1 MRAVSIHKSCNTSL
15 AVRPCNAKQ
24 GKDLNDFFFLPTG
37 TRYIPLLLDSG
48 IMESIQE
55 LCKTP
60 LNGVSELAQKLINTV
75 ADFKSSVK

>member
-1 MRAVSIHKSCNTSL
+1 MCK
-15 AVRPCNAKQ
+15 AKQ
-24 GKDLNDFFFLPTG
+24 GKDLKCFIFFFLPTG

-48 IMESIQE
+48 IMESVQE
-55 LCKTP
+55 LGKTP